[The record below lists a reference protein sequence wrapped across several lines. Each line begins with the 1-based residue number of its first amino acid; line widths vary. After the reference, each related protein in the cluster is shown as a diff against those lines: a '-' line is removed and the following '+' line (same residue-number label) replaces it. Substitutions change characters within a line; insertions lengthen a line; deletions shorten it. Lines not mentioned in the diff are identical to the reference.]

1 MDIRMTKELITE
13 SVRSLPKGKDGVY
26 RVRIIE
32 ANVKGSSGFYSG
44 EMLEA
49 YGPAAFPAQTL
60 SHLDHPSLSER
71 DDRPERSV
79 LTLGGYTVSEP
90 IVESDGLYVDMFF
103 AGKAREV
110 VENFGAVIGLSIRA
124 QGDIEESERDGET
137 IREVKAIYPSPL
149 NSIDLVTVP
158 GAGGKIIAALEESL
172 KVSEAPSA
180 DNGKV
185 SPMEIQELAE
195 KVDALTE
202 AVAGMVSLFTP
213 IAESLKPEEAPEVD
227 VVEAVRAAGEAA
239 HDLPKDL
246 RDVVIEAVKADPKA
260 DVTALVA
267 KQNEL
272 VESIRETIVE
282 AEGFIVGSA
291 PKVTNATELGKVL

>member
-1 MDIRMTKELITE
+1 MTKELLTE

-26 RVRIIE
+26 RVRIIQS
-32 ANVKGSSGFYSG
+32 NVQGSSGYYSG
-44 EMLEA
+44 EMLES

-60 SHLDHPSLSER
+60 SHMDHASQEDRER
-71 DDRPERSV
+71 RPEGSV

-90 IVESDGLYVDMFF
+90 IVESDGLYVDMAFK
-103 AGKAREV
+103 GKALEI
-110 VENFGAVIGLSIRA
+110 VENFGEVIGLSIRA

-172 KVSEAPSA
+172 KVSEGPSA

-195 KVDALTE
+195 KVDALAESFATLT
-202 AVAGMVSLFTP
+202 ALLTP
-213 IAESLKPEEAPEVD
+213 IAESLKPAEEPKVD
-227 VVEAVRAAGEAA
+227 VVEAVKAAYKTAK
-239 HDLPKDL
+239 DLPEAL
-246 RDVVIEAVKADPKA
+246 RDEVIESVQADPSV
-260 DVTALVA
+260 DVATLVA
-267 KQNEL
+267 QKNTL
-272 VESIRETIVE
+272 VESIRETLVE
-282 AEGFIVGSA
+282 AEGLIVNSA
-291 PKVTNATELGKVL
+291 PKVTNVTELGKVLL